1 MTLVIAQIDA
11 PTLAQAL
18 QDGRALALL
27 DVREAWEFETAKID
41 GSHNVPMS
49 TLPSQ
54 LDTIRD
60 FQGERELVVIC
71 HHGVRS
77 MHVARFLAAQG
88 VDDLINLHGGID
100 AWSHAVDPS
109 VPRY

>member
-1 MTLVIAQIDA
+1 VIQQIDA
-11 PTLAQAL
+11 PSLAQAL
-18 QDGRALALL
+18 QSGRSLALL
-27 DVREAWEFETAKID
+27 DVRETWEFETAKID

-49 TLPSQ
+49 ALPSQ
-54 LDTIRD
+54 LDAIRAM
-60 FQGERELVVIC
+60 QGEREMVVIC

-88 VDDLINLHGGID
+88 MSDLINLHGGID
-100 AWSHAVDPS
+100 AWSQSVDPG